1 MPKGNQSSDTITI
14 NKEIQGYAEEFVP
27 IANQIQY
34 FYDKQSEL
42 FEAFNSYRGGAKEEI
57 DEYAS
62 AQLNQLYMLITG
74 YQTLS
79 ANLVSI
85 IEAFVLAD
93 EERAKQFTNTLMN
106 KTGSTVLNHFQNKTT
121 ATQTSGRKQELK

>member
-1 MPKGNQSSDTITI
+1 MPKGNKGSDTIII
-14 NKEIQGYAEEFVP
+14 NKEIQGYAEEFLP

-42 FEAFNSYRGGAKEEI
+42 FETFNSYEGEAKEEI
-57 DEYAS
+57 EEYAS
-62 AQLNQLYMLITG
+62 AQLNQLNMLITG

-85 IEAFVLAD
+85 IETFILAD
-93 EERAKQFTNTLMN
+93 DERAKQFTDTLIK
-106 KTGSTVLNHFQNKTT
+106 KTGSTVLNHFQNK
-121 ATQTSGRKQELK
+121 ASANGGK

>member
-1 MPKGNQSSDTITI
+1 MPKGNKGSDMIII
-14 NKEIQGYAEEFVP
+14 NKEIQGYAEEFLP

-42 FEAFNSYRGGAKEEI
+42 YETFNSYKGGAKEEI
-57 DEYAS
+57 EEYAS
-62 AQLNQLYMLITG
+62 AQLNQLNTLITG

-85 IEAFVLAD
+85 IETFILAD
-93 EERAKQFTNTLMN
+93 DERAKQFTDTLIK
-106 KTGSTVLNHFQNKTT
+106 KTGSTVLNHFQNKSSTN
-121 ATQTSGRKQELK
+121 GGK